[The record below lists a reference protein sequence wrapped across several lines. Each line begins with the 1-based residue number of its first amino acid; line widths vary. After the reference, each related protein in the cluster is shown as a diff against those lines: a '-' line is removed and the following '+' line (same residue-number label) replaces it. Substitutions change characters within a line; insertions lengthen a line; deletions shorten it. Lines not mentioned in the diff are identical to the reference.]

1 MKEHCECELAWCRV
15 LLQQEKE
22 NIGSQLT
29 FHQLPTTDEVRAREW
44 LHVLV
49 PSTRKCMEK
58 RQAYL
63 KKKSRNCPRFASHH
77 FPHHRWRFK
86 RAEDFSR
93 HSTRRDAHWELF
105 GDALPCSLRWT
116 PPPIGT
122 AATWNSHE
130 WVREGVKKKRPLEE
144 RALHNTL
151 LTPPPTRGNPQTRV
165 VDRVRQALEN
175 GEDVPTGDVRALLRQ
190 LDDRTTEN
198 KTLKRRIDEIEEHHV
213 QLDAEK
219 EALDAEKEALLTRA
233 REVEVEH
240 QAAIA
245 ELFSEIEV
253 LRVAAEDTNFSVH
266 MLSSSTSLVKRIKAL
281 TGMPNLAVFMAW
293 FDLFNL
299 GGMAEQILR
308 PSCARTAGSAQR
320 KRPRGRTAHGLLRI
334 DDYLLTLMIL
344 RTGLSQLVVSGLFG
358 VSESYVSRTF
368 SVWIVHMMHVLKAA
382 FPTPNQASL
391 RGTCPLDMMNKMGD
405 AGHIFDA
412 TELEI
417 EVPTEKQAQAATW
430 SEYKHRN
437 TIKFLTS
444 VSACGAT
451 IFVSEAYPGR
461 ITDEKLVDV
470 CGLCD
475 VMEPGQVGMADKG
488 FHAAAYLLAKS
499 GVSMTVPPKRAR
511 GQKILSVDQ
520 VVETANTANPRIHVE
535 RSYKRTKE
543 YRIFKHRISI
553 SNIDLATPIF
563 LFVRCWRIKVCRSCR
578 LSKL

>member
-1 MKEHCECELAWCRV
+1 
-15 LLQQEKE
+15 
-22 NIGSQLT
+22 
-29 FHQLPTTDEVRAREW
+29 
-44 LHVLV
+44 
-49 PSTRKCMEK
+49 MEK

-77 FPHHRWRFK
+77 FPHHCWRFK

-93 HSTRRDAHWELF
+93 HSTRRDAHWELL

-175 GEDVPTGDVRALLRQ
+175 GEDVPTGD
-190 LDDRTTEN
+190 
-198 KTLKRRIDEIEEHHV
+198 HHV

-245 ELFSEIEV
+245 ELFEIEV

-299 GGMAEQILR
+299 G
-308 PSCARTAGSAQR
+308 
-320 KRPRGRTAHGLLRI
+320 AHGLLRI

-563 LFVRCWRIKVCRSCR
+563 FVCSMLANQGVPLVPPIEVVMND
-578 LSKL
+578 